1 MKEKYPEL
9 EIQNNVWNLIKN
21 PKTGKPLE
29 LDILVKKDD
38 SIICGVEYN
47 GIFYHDKENQEREK
61 LKTQLCEEKDI
72 KLFHIWEDDEE
83 TGIKEVFE
91 YLDKILDK

>member
-1 MKEKYPEL
+1 M
-9 EIQNNVWNLIKN
+9 
-21 PKTGKPLE
+21 GF
-29 LDILVKKDD
+29 
-38 SIICGVEYN
+38 
-47 GIFYHDKENQEREK
+47 FYHDKENQEREK

-83 TGIKEVFE
+83 IGTKEVFE